1 MNTLDFVTQNS
12 RALILLSLQ
21 FYLVLVSAACR
32 QEKAQ
37 HLKSKK
43 ADIRLRC
50 CALLATFF
58 FIVHY
63 TSLMAVISHPIDIC
77 SRRCHIKS
85 TPPSYCRCPRFSRLS
100 NRGSVVLQ
108 NGGVTALVAQ
118 VGWVATQPTRR
129 SSFPAHTLA
138 ALGSQRIL
146 VPCGGCKGLVQSAG
160 E

>member
-50 CALLATFF
+50 CALLATFSF
-58 FIVHY
+58 F
-63 TSLMAVISHPIDIC
+63 SC
-77 SRRCHIKS
+77 
-85 TPPSYCRCPRFSRLS
+85 PS
-100 NRGSVVLQ
+100 
-108 NGGVTALVAQ
+108 GGGHALVEHAFSCFAAPRALTF
-118 VGWVATQPTRR
+118 VPSGFALVRVRDRKELTLFESVPYFSHFFGSENFVTPDGLKVPPGPRGHSGTIFLRWR
-129 SSFPAHTLA
+129 S
-138 ALGSQRIL
+138 
-146 VPCGGCKGLVQSAG
+146 
-160 E
+160 